1 MKKPNV
7 FQIILEL
14 IVILGFIVV
23 GVTVLTFLIQH
34 VAVDRICIGLII
46 IAVGIFGLAEYF
58 TLKFAIRIRSIAN
71 IIASVAFIVVG
82 IIFVIFKM
90 EIKQL
95 CLILGITCIGCSV
108 ARITTSVLNLLRQ
121 PLLNGI
127 RIILN
132 LILIVFS
139 IFLIVKTVDFLNSY
153 LMFLGIA
160 FLIEAG
166 TLFIEFLIH
175 RYQN

>member
-34 VAVDRICIGLII
+34 VAVDRICIGLIAM
-46 IAVGIFGLAEYF
+46 AVGIFGLAEYF

-71 IIASVAFIVVG
+71 VIASAAMIVVG
-82 IIFVIFKM
+82 VLFVVLKF
-90 EIKQL
+90 EIKNL
-95 CLILGITCIGCSV
+95 CVVLGILSIGCSV

-121 PLLNGI
+121 PLLNGV

-132 LILIVFS
+132 IILIIFS
-139 IFLIVKTVDFLNSY
+139 IFLIVKTVDFLNNF

-166 TLFIEFLIH
+166 TLFVEFLIH

>member
-7 FQIILEL
+7 FQIVLEL

-34 VAVDRICIGLII
+34 VAIDRICIGLII
-46 IAVGIFGLAEYF
+46 MAVGIFGLVEYF
-58 TLKFAIRIRSIAN
+58 TLKFAVRIRSIAN
-71 IIASVAFIVVG
+71 VIASAAIIVIGVLFIV
-82 IIFVIFKM
+82 FKM

-95 CLILGITCIGCSV
+95 CTIMGFVSIGYSV
-108 ARITTSVLNLLRQ
+108 ARITTAVLNLLRQ
-121 PLLNGI
+121 PLLNGV
-127 RIILN
+127 RIILSI
-132 LILIVFS
+132 ILIVFS

-153 LMFLGIA
+153 LMYLGIA
-160 FLIEAG
+160 FLVEAG